1 MSEARGYAAAQA
13 WPQAFSTST
22 RAAKEY
28 ESPTGTFSR
37 EMEVAEWMLQSGQPR
52 RALGMLQDLERR
64 YPRRGDALGG
74 LRLSLRE
81 SLDKGAGSEA
91 TRRCKGGLC
100 ALFSA
105 LNLRAK

>member
-1 MSEARGYAAAQA
+1 MRADAFQALLLEWPGLAEPGHVVRALALMSEARAYATAQA
-13 WPQAFSTST
+13 WPQAFAAST

-64 YPRRGDALGG
+64 YPRRSDA
-74 LRLSLRE
+74 S
-81 SLDKGAGSEA
+81 AG
-91 TRRCKGGLC
+91 
-100 ALFSA
+100 
-105 LNLRAK
+105 